1 MAKKNVP
8 TIWKVLSILGSI
20 GFFLTNMILLLVII
34 GVLVAVFAPGD
45 ADFITGNVAVIPVH
59 GVITAAGDD
68 GFGGRGASSSDIV
81 KLIQKA
87 DDSSAIDVILIEVNS
102 PGGSPVA
109 SSEIVE
115 AIKKTEKPT
124 VSVIREVGASGGYW
138 VASAADT
145 VFANQLSITGSIGV
159 IGSYLEIEGL
169 LENYNVTYRRLVKG
183 KYKDAGSP
191 FKELTGEEE
200 QLFDR
205 VLQKLYEAFIAD
217 VAANRQMTFGEVQTL
232 ANGFVY
238 LGEEALDLGLV
249 DQLGTMD
256 DAIEFIE
263 NTYNITA
270 ETVVLERKRTLLDV
284 LSGVVNKK
292 TFGIE
297 DQVQGFRVWT

>member
-1 MAKKNVP
+1 M
-8 TIWKVLSILGSI
+8 
-20 GFFLTNMILLLVII
+20 
-34 GVLVAVFAPGD
+34 
-45 ADFITGNVAVIPVH
+45 
-59 GVITAAGDD
+59 
-68 GFGGRGASSSDIV
+68 
-81 KLIQKA
+81 
-87 DDSSAIDVILIEVNS
+87 
-102 PGGSPVA
+102 
-109 SSEIVE
+109 
-115 AIKKTEKPT
+115 
-124 VSVIREVGASGGYW
+124 
-138 VASAADT
+138 
-145 VFANQLSITGSIGV
+145 

-217 VAANRQMTFGEVQTL
+217 VAANRQMTFGEVQSL